1 MKNKIYSLKKLS
13 EIIKKDKKKRK
24 KIILCHGVFDL
35 LHIGHIKH
43 LKKAK
48 TYADKLIVT
57 ITADQF
63 VNKGPGRPV
72 FNQYLRSQAIAAI
85 EDVDYVAINENS
97 TAVNLLK
104 LLKPNFYCKGKEYND
119 LKNDVSGEIKN
130 EIKELKKN
138 KGKIIFTE
146 EVTFSSSRIINT
158 STDFFSPLQKK
169 KINKI
174 KKKTNFNLIK
184 KTIDNFKKL
193 KILVVGETI
202 IDQYIF
208 CETLGKSGKEPMLVL
223 RELKKEQYLG
233 GVLSIA
239 RNLYNLSSNI
249 DVISMVGE
257 KSEYLNDIKKILS
270 NKIKANF
277 VSKKNSPTIVK
288 KRFVDSINQTK
299 VIGVYD
305 INDEELNHKDEKK
318 FYSLIKKNIKKYDLV
333 IVSDYGHGLISKRT
347 AKMLC
352 SNSKFL
358 SLNAQINASN
368 IGYHTLRNY
377 NNFNTLIINEKELR
391 HEMRDKRSK
400 TETLMNHLASEKKI
414 KNLIVTIGEK
424 GSILFNKSSNKY
436 YYSEAYAEKII
447 DKIGAGDTML
457 SVIGPCIKS
466 NMDFDISLLVSSL
479 AAAQSVE
486 SIGNKNSINKIK
498 ILKTLENILK

>member
-13 EIIKKDKKKRK
+13 EIIKKDKKRKK

-48 TYADKLIVT
+48 TFADKLIVT
-57 ITADQF
+57 ITSDQF

-104 LLKPNFYCKGKEYND
+104 LLKPNFYCKGKEYNN

-169 KINKI
+169 KISKI

-202 IDQYIF
+202 IDQYTF

-239 RNLYNLSSNI
+239 RNLFNLSNNI

-257 KSEYLNDIKKILS
+257 KSEYLKDIKKVLS

-277 VSKKNSPTIVK
+277 VTKKNSPTIVK

-305 INDEELNHKDEKK
+305 INDEELNQKDEKK

-377 NNFNTLIINEKELR
+377 NNFDTLIINEKELR

-400 TETLMNHLASEKKI
+400 TETLMSHLASEKKI

-486 SIGNKNSINKIK
+486 SMGNKNSINKIK